1 MANNDDDDINQ
12 IKKKINE
19 RDLESLKPYV
29 EAISKTQRNIEE
41 ETQEIRRT
49 RRTREEYER
58 RIERLEAQRLQFSER
73 ARQETDPKGKRHR
86 ELRDIENV
94 IEKQRQRQSD
104 LYEREN
110 ELEIMHRVQARE
122 SLASTLQRP
131 SAHVPSLVH
140 EPVTSRARIMAAA
153 ETMVRRGEITE
164 ATIEKSRPQ
173 LNEKLSAS
181 REALT
186 SSVLGFEN
194 WESVIEKAKD
204 VEGTKSKMLMMQAGE
219 RVLREKGLDT
229 ESVRASSSMRRE
241 QILKER
247 EDLALQGRVQR
258 GETGGLQKESQ
269 KLQELSDKFLQAQ
282 ENFINS
288 LDQAPDTVEEF
299 KNKLIESSKALED
312 QKKLVDEIAR
322 QKGPDGVDRMA
333 SVGAAMQNIGS
344 GIYNLAGTYAY
355 ATVGAENE
363 NTVLRAEY
371 ARAKN
376 LQFKT
381 QYAATQGD
389 MMALSM
395 LESDVFNN
403 AISFASEQRS
413 DAEKAVY
420 GQVTGGGLKTLGSIV
435 KGMAAGAVGGGFT
448 AGPVGSIIGTTIGG
462 LGAAVDSH
470 QTAANA
476 LIDQNYA
483 LSRSRGELGG
493 FQARYDL
500 NQATNEIKGMARQ
513 SFYDMSMK
521 NLSATIG
528 FGARSG
534 GVFDQMRRDV
544 GELGFVY
551 GAGQDEIRA
560 AYQTALMT
568 SGADFT
574 KRGVGGMRESVG
586 RAFQI
591 QNAGITSAQD
601 YLARIGQMSQVG
613 GGDKEIEDILSNAV
627 ARGVDNAKSFADLA
641 DSISSLSSAA
651 AEKGFSVSGATTDV
665 VLGAM
670 DLRKN
675 SGFNERLN
683 LNSVQRQV
691 KTIEEITSNTDIN
704 FANLM
709 ASEEITKQLG
719 TGVTSIQRRNIL
731 AMSMKEA
738 QQLRSF
744 VKKGELDKA
753 RSMAETLGISDILFE
768 ESGAVKQ
775 GATDKLVEVELRQ
788 MEGELAP
795 YISDPEA
802 RKRIARGGAKTRYE
816 RDIAAMLYGG
826 SDVAKKYATGGGFAG
841 KEVGVGP
848 EGDERKATI
857 EAKRAEKYSESKM
870 IEAGAFVSNGMQ
882 GISTALAEV
891 ANALNPMKSMA
902 ESLKTAAEM
911 KLDTSDFDV
920 SVSTFQTAVNVF
932 ANAVGLKTTEKS
944 PMSPQPPAIPQ
955 IQEKNKDNRSM
966 NKNGGSK
973 APTNGVK

>member
-1 MANNDDDDINQ
+1 
-12 IKKKINE
+12 
-19 RDLESLKPYV
+19 
-29 EAISKTQRNIEE
+29 
-41 ETQEIRRT
+41 
-49 RRTREEYER
+49 
-58 RIERLEAQRLQFSER
+58 
-73 ARQETDPKGKRHR
+73 
-86 ELRDIENV
+86 
-94 IEKQRQRQSD
+94 
-104 LYEREN
+104 
-110 ELEIMHRVQARE
+110 MHRVQARE
-122 SLASTLQRP
+122 SLASAVQRP
-131 SAHVPSLVH
+131 SAHIPSLVH
-140 EPVTSRARIMAAA
+140 EPVTKRARTMATA
-153 ETMVRRGEITE
+153 EAMVRRGEITE
-164 ATIEKSRPQ
+164 ATIEKSRSE
-173 LNEKLSAS
+173 LTEKLSAG

-186 SSVLGFEN
+186 SSILGFEN
-194 WESVIEKAKD
+194 WESILEKAKD
-204 VEGTKSKMLMMQAGE
+204 VETTKSKMLMMQAGE

-229 ESVRASSSMRRE
+229 ESVRASSSIRRE

-322 QKGPDGVDRMA
+322 QKGPGGVDKMYSLGDRMQA
-333 SVGAAMQNIGS
+333 FGS
-344 GIYNLAGTYAY
+344 GMYSLAGTYAY

-363 NTVLRAEY
+363 SMALRAEY
-371 ARAKN
+371 ARTKN

-403 AISFASEQRS
+403 AISFASEQRT
-413 DAEKAVY
+413 DAQNAVY
-420 GQVTGGGLKTLGSIV
+420 GQATGGLINTVGSGLKSAAAAMMVSAPSLAIPVAGKAITLGSGALGFV
-435 KGMAAGAVGGGFT
+435 GGAVN
-448 AGPVGSIIGTTIGG
+448 A
-462 LGAAVDSH
+462 H
-470 QTAANA
+470 QASANA
-476 LIDQNYA
+476 LIDQTYG

-493 FQARYDL
+493 FQAAYDL
-500 NQATNEIKGMARQ
+500 SYATNEIKGMARQ
-513 SFYDMSMK
+513 AFYDMSMK
-521 NLSATIG
+521 NLSATVG
-528 FGARSG
+528 FGARG
-534 GVFDQMRRDV
+534 GQVFDQMRRDV
-544 GELGFVY
+544 GELGFMY
-551 GAGQDEIRA
+551 GASQDEIRN

-574 KRGVGGMRESVG
+574 QRGVGGMRESVG

-627 ARGVDNAKSFADLA
+627 ARGVDNAKSFGDLA

-651 AEKGFSVSGATTDV
+651 AEKGFSVSGATAEV

-670 DLRKN
+670 DLRKT

-753 RSMAETLGISDILFE
+753 RSMAETLGISDVLFE
-768 ESGAVKQ
+768 ESGAIKQ
-775 GATDKLVEVELRQ
+775 GATDKLVEIELRQ

-802 RKRIARGGAKTRYE
+802 RKRIARGGAQTRYE

-826 SDVAKKYATGGGFAG
+826 SDVAKKYATGGGFG
-841 KEVGVGP
+841 KQEVGAQP
-848 EGDERKATI
+848 EGDERKATL
-857 EAKRAEKYSESKM
+857 EAKRAERYSESKM

-882 GISTALAEV
+882 GISAALVDV
-891 ANALNPMKSMA
+891 ANALSPMKSMS
-902 ESLKTAAEM
+902 ESLKAAAEM
-911 KLDTSDFDV
+911 KLDTGEFDS
-920 SVSTFQTAVNVF
+920 SVVTFQ
-932 ANAVGLKTTEKS
+932 NAVKAFADAVGFKVSEKS
-944 PMSPQPPAIPQ
+944 PMSPQPPIIPQ